1 MNHLPEATSPASLR
15 AWRLTN
21 DHLVLS
27 LPMLET
33 GGRAWP
39 TYEDEWGE
47 GEVHFLAIAR
57 QIGPDEALERLA
69 ELFQR
74 AWTSGFRGVGVQ
86 AFFENAARE
95 RRSYVAAVR
104 HRIDNTLPG
113 RRPPLSDAAARVVLD
128 SLIADLR
135 ERGPAIAEDARRRT
149 AASAALQQRLADIR
163 GAWGRRL
170 RPAERARMLVEAA
183 FLLREDYTAR
193 TFAVGGAFARLL
205 IAEIITDLGESRS

>member
-33 GGRAWP
+33 DERSWP
-39 TYEDEWGE
+39 NYEDEWGE
-47 GEVHFLAIAR
+47 AEVHYLDIAR
-57 QIGPDEALERLA
+57 QVGPGEALERLT

-74 AWTSGFRGVGVQ
+74 AWTSSFRGVGVQ
-86 AFFENAARE
+86 AFFEKAARE

-104 HRIDNTLPG
+104 HRIDDTLASRP
-113 RRPPLSDAAARVVLD
+113 PPLSDTAALVVLD
-128 SLIADLR
+128 SMIADLR
-135 ERGPAIAEDARRRT
+135 RRGSAIAEDARRRT
-149 AASAALQQRLADIR
+149 SASAALQQRLADIR
-163 GAWGRRL
+163 HAWGQRL
-170 RPAERARMLVEAA
+170 RTAERAKMLAEAA